1 MSFIGAVATT
11 VRQVLATYAS
21 EITGTVLLVGAG
33 NFTVASVLRSGGF
46 QGRIR
51 CCDVSLYSSALGAY
65 LAGDDFTVTEK
76 PDCPE
81 QLRGLLRT
89 GTAEETVATIAL
101 LYDLREVW
109 QCKNPYQ
116 VRVVEQ
122 YRQKWPELVE
132 QTKVKLA
139 AYKDHIGALEYTAQD
154 GFEFL
159 AAADPDCT
167 VFAFPPTYKAGYERL
182 EKLLRAALEWNP
194 PAYREM
200 TDKDMSLYQEIAS
213 FSSYF
218 VVLEKD
224 LPEVHEIIGPP
235 SAILPR
241 GRSSFSHIVAK
252 NAPRQI
258 VLRNP
263 TKSEDIGPLWPT
275 DRPVTGNE
283 TLSFA
288 PIRLGQ
294 SIRLNELFL
303 SARIDYFSGGVGV
316 SLAFLLDGMV
326 FGKVDFCPSTHQWK
340 LPDDRPM
347 IYIMSDLAVASSVEP
362 RLAKLVL
369 LCLLS
374 REVAEV
380 LALKYTES
388 FGWAVT
394 TAFGRHPV
402 SMKYRGLFKLHKRKE
417 QGDGYLLNY
426 YAPFGSHS
434 LSQVLDIWNKK
445 HKKGG

>member
-1 MSFIGAVATT
+1 MSFIGAVATS

-21 EITGTVLLVGAG
+21 EVKGTVLLIGAG

-81 QLRGLLRT
+81 QLRGLLAT
-89 GTAEETVATIAL
+89 DTVEDMVASIAL

-132 QTKVKLA
+132 QTKVKLS

-159 AAADPDCT
+159 AGADSACT

-194 PAYREM
+194 PTYREM
-200 TDKDMSLYQEIAS
+200 TDKDMSLYEEIAR
-213 FSSYF
+213 FASYF

-224 LPEVHEIIGPP
+224 LPEVHAIIGPP

-241 GRSSFSHIVAK
+241 GRSAFSHIITKHAYSSY
-252 NAPRQI
+252 RQI

-263 TKSEDIGPLWPT
+263 TKSEDIGQVWPA
-275 DRPVTGNE
+275 DRPVTGKE

-303 SARIDYFSGGVGV
+303 SARIDYFTGGVGI
-316 SLAFLLDGMV
+316 SLVFLLDGMV

-340 LPDDRPM
+340 LPDASPM
-347 IYIMSDLAVASSVEP
+347 IYIMSDLAVPSVEP
-362 RLAKLVL
+362 GWPSWCSPACSPGRSGKCSPSNTPKL
-369 LCLLS
+369 S
-374 REVAEV
+374 AGPSPPPSASTRSA
-380 LALKYTES
+380 
-388 FGWAVT
+388 
-394 TAFGRHPV
+394 
-402 SMKYRGLFKLHKRKE
+402 
-417 QGDGYLLNY
+417 
-426 YAPFGSHS
+426 
-434 LSQVLDIWNKK
+434 
-445 HKKGG
+445 

>member
-1 MSFIGAVATT
+1 MSFIGAVATS

-46 QGRIR
+46 QGRIK

-65 LAGDDFTVTEK
+65 LAGQEFTVSERE
-76 PDCPE
+76 DCPE
-81 QLRGLLRT
+81 QLRGLL
-89 GTAEETVATIAL
+89 GTDSIEDMVATIAL

-122 YRQKWPELVE
+122 YRQKWPVLVE
-132 QTKVKLA
+132 QTKFKLA
-139 AYKDHIGALEYTAQD
+139 AYKEHIGALEYSAQD

-159 AAADPDCT
+159 AGANSDCT

-182 EKLLRAALEWNP
+182 EKLLRASLVWEP
-194 PAYREM
+194 PAYRQM
-200 TDKDMSLYQEIAS
+200 TDQDMSLYQEIAR

-224 LPEVHEIIGPP
+224 LPEVHAIIGQP

-241 GRSSFSHIVAK
+241 GRSSFSHIVARPT
-252 NAPRQI
+252 PRQI

-263 TKSEDIGPLWPT
+263 TKSEDIGPLWPA
-275 DRPVTGNE
+275 DRPVTGSE
-283 TLSFA
+283 SLSFA
-288 PIRLGQ
+288 SIRLGQ

-340 LPDDRPM
+340 LPDASPM
-347 IYIMSDLAVASSVEP
+347 IYIMSDLAVPSVEP

-369 LCLLS
+369 TCLLS
-374 REVAEV
+374 REVREV
-380 LALKYTES
+380 LALKYTET

-394 TAFGRHPV
+394 TAFSQHPV
-402 SMKYRGLFKLHKRKE
+402 SMKYRGLFKLHKRKD
-417 QGDGYLLNY
+417 QPGGYLLNY
-426 YAPFGSHS
+426 YAPFGSHN
-434 LSQVLDIWNKK
+434 LSQVLDIWRKK